1 MVNFKQLLG
10 EFPQQYYTQ
19 TLHYM
24 LPLTEKATS
33 PAHSDPDWE
42 AILEIVEE
50 IKSKS
55 VTYVDIL

>member
-1 MVNFKQLLG
+1 
-10 EFPQQYYTQ
+10 
-19 TLHYM
+19 M
-24 LPLTEKATS
+24 LPFPLTEKATS